1 MINSND
7 LKPGQT
13 INVDGD
19 IYIVLDISQNKTARS
34 AMVVKAKV
42 RNLRTGSNVEL
53 SWGGGEKVEPAM
65 IEKKEMQYLYDTD
78 DAMVFMDNETYEQV
92 EIPMD
97 RLEWERKFVKANDNV
112 NISSYDGEIIGIS
125 LPDKAVLQVTECEPA
140 VKGDTA
146 TNASKN
152 ATLETGLE
160 VRVPLFIE
168 EGEMIVINTSDGKY
182 SGRAK

>member
-1 MINSND
+1 MID
-7 LKPGQT
+7 
-13 INVDGD
+13 
-19 IYIVLDISQNKTARS
+19 
-34 AMVVKAKV
+34 
-42 RNLRTGSNVEL
+42 
-53 SWGGGEKVEPAM
+53 
-65 IEKKEMQYLYDTD
+65 KKEMQYLYDTD

>member
-19 IYIVLDISQNKTARS
+19 IYVVLDISQNKTARS

-146 TNASKN
+146 TNASK
-152 ATLETGLE
+152 TLRLKL
-160 VRVPLFIE
+160 V
-168 EGEMIVINTSDGKY
+168 
-182 SGRAK
+182 

>member
-19 IYIVLDISQNKTARS
+19 IYVVLDISQNKTARS

-140 VKGDTA
+140 VKGTRLR
-146 TNASKN
+146 
-152 ATLETGLE
+152 TLLKTLRLKL
-160 VRVPLFIE
+160 V
-168 EGEMIVINTSDGKY
+168 
-182 SGRAK
+182 

>member
-13 INVDGD
+13 IYVDGD
-19 IYIVLDISQNKTARS
+19 IYVVLDISQNKTARS

>member
-13 INVDGD
+13 INVNGD
-19 IYIVLDISQNKTARS
+19 IYVVLDISQNKTARS

-78 DAMVFMDNETYEQV
+78 DAMVFMDNETYDQI
-92 EIPMD
+92 EIPLT

-125 LPDKAVLQVTECEPA
+125 LPDKAVLQIVECEPA

-146 TNASKN
+146 TSASKN
-152 ATLETGLE
+152 AVLETGLE

-168 EGEMIVINTSDGKY
+168 EGEMIVVNTSDGKY

>member
-19 IYIVLDISQNKTARS
+19 IYVVLDISQNKTARS

-78 DAMVFMDNETYEQV
+78 DAMVFIDNETYEQV

>member
-19 IYIVLDISQNKTARS
+19 IYVVLDISQNKTARS

-168 EGEMIVINTSDGKY
+168 EGEMIVINTSDGKC